1 MSYPEIQALRDKLN
15 RRAIRRQ
22 IAIDM
27 LRFVILPLAIGFTIE
42 GLFL

>member
-1 MSYPEIQALRDKLN
+1 MHDAIEELRARIN

-27 LRFVILPLAIGFTIE
+27 LRFVILPLLVGFLIE
-42 GLFL
+42 GLLP

>member
-1 MSYPEIQALRDKLN
+1 MNAIEQIRARVN

-27 LRFVILPLAIGFTIE
+27 LRFIILPFLAAS
-42 GLFL
+42 LFIHYAGI